1 MDISLCQTLRSHTP
15 CHIQLLHKEVAPTRP
30 QDLVGSLVLLRVA
43 PGSHK
48 KATGHH
54 ADDIVCL
61 VDVEPQNKWSFVGSD
76 IRHMMNTTQD
86 PLFLTPDMLEE
97 ISSSAAGESEFISS
111 RTDIQRNGITIIFS
125 ASGNLSQTGVSYLEI
140 LAWALFRKHW
150 KI

>member
-1 MDISLCQTLRSHTP
+1 M
-15 CHIQLLHKEVAPTRP
+15 
-30 QDLVGSLVLLRVA
+30 LLRVA
-43 PGSHK
+43 PGSHR
-48 KATGHH
+48 KATGRD

-61 VDVEPQNKWSFVGSD
+61 VDVEPQNKWSFLGSD

-111 RTDIQRNGITIIFS
+111 QTDIQRNGITIIFS
-125 ASGNLSQTGVSYLEI
+125 ASGSLPQPGVSYSEI
-140 LAWALFRKHW
+140 LGWMLFRKHW